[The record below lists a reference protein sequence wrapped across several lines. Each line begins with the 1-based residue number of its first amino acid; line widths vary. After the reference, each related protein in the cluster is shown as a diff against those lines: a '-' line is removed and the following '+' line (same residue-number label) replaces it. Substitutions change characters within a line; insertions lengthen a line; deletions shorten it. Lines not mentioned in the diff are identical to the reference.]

1 MGPIPHAAPNPVS
14 VSLLDVLLDD
24 VILTH
29 SLFLPT
35 ERLLREL
42 HQRYPSGEGPEVG
55 GSGDGQGGPMGFTP
69 GWVSSRLFPFH
80 S

>member
-1 MGPIPHAAPNPVS
+1 MRGPAVPPSGQAQWAQSAARLPHAAPNPVS

-35 ERLLREL
+35 EHLLQEL
-42 HQRYPSGEGPEVG
+42 HQ
-55 GSGDGQGGPMGFTP
+55 
-69 GWVSSRLFPFH
+69 
-80 S
+80 